1 MDLLRLSS
9 LEIRQICYFLMV
21 VECDNSFSRAAERLH
36 IEQPPLSQ
44 RIKALEKKLGVKLF
58 DRRKRPVHLT
68 SAGKVF
74 LEESTRAMVQIEQAL
89 EQARRAEKGEIG
101 HLTIGLAS
109 SAANSVFPELLR
121 KFRDRY
127 PQVTYSFNELTAE
140 EQIEE
145 IASGHLDVGFEVIS
159 PARLDNKGLNYQ
171 VVAEEGLVLVL
182 PEDHPLAAQKT
193 IELTDLA
200 AEPLI
205 LPNIQAFPFY
215 QEFVAAC
222 ETAGFKPT
230 LVDATWMLTILSLV
244 AAGAGLAILPSNAL
258 NLSRRGVVYREISG
272 LDLTRKILAIWRA
285 DYNSATLDGFLSLL
299 AETHQ
304 AA

>member
-140 EQIEE
+140 EQIEA
-145 IASGHLDVGFEVIS
+145 IATGHLDIGFEVIS